1 MISELK
7 SLLLIRKNL
16 SKVITWKVIS
26 IPPEVI
32 QRLNLNLL
40 EIRSSI
46 SILRNI
52 YFTLLYCSWAIVVT
66 TYF

>member
-26 IPPEVI
+26 FPPEVI
-32 QRLNLNLL
+32 QRPNLNLL

-46 SILRNI
+46 SIFTNI